1 MKEVFELPKMGSVWM
16 QLNEIS
22 KYIYELSNAKY
33 KIKKNAE
40 MNKWE
45 ILNKILKK

>member
-1 MKEVFELPKMGSVWM
+1 M
-16 QLNEIS
+16 
-22 KYIYELSNAKY
+22 KYIFHLWINGKYE
-33 KIKKNAE
+33 IKKNAE